1 MIINRK
7 GIDLV
12 TQSVRMPDDLASRLD
27 EVAKST
33 KRTKSSFI
41 IEALEAKLR
50 SDAEGPDEPQ
60 EPAWMRFAGAAPR
73 GVRKEIDAIV
83 EEEFSAVDPELWK

>member
-1 MIINRK
+1 MK
-7 GIDLV
+7 TTIDI
-12 TQSVRMPDDLASRLD
+12 PDALYR
-27 EVAKST
+27 
-33 KRTKSSFI
+33 RTKAFVALRGVTVRRFI